1 VGLLLVVVLHEV
13 RNPSADARPTADPR
27 VMEAVDALSEGVK
40 PLFDEV
46 SVGVVHPTVQ
56 P

>member
-1 VGLLLVVVLHEV
+1 MWSLLVVVLHEV
-13 RNPSADARPTADPR
+13 RNPSADAPPTDHPG
-27 VMEAVDALSEGVK
+27 VMEAVDALLEGVK

-46 SVGVVHPTVQ
+46 SVGVVHPTAQ